1 MNHIKKPRICFIV
14 PAYNEEASIRSV
26 VSELRLR
33 RKNDHVVVIND
44 GSTDETSAQ
53 VRDLD
58 ITLIELPFNLG
69 IGGSVQTGLKYA
81 RDHDFDVAV
90 QIDADGQHTPSE
102 VEKLLAAINNDVDMV
117 IGSRFIKKTSYT
129 PSCSRN
135 IGIQIFSFL
144 LFLTI
149 GKKFY
154 DPTSG
159 FRAFNKKA
167 ISFLSDHYPTDFP
180 EPESI
185 IYLDK
190 AGLKIKEV
198 SVKMSQRQGGVSSV
212 TQVKAVYL
220 MIAISLGILVNSL
233 RRRSTYELRS

>member
-1 MNHIKKPRICFIV
+1 MKKTQKRRICFIV
-14 PAYNEEASIRSV
+14 PAYNEEASIRAV
-26 VSELRLR
+26 VTQLRSI
-33 RKNDHVVVIND
+33 RKNDQVVVIND
-44 GSTDETSAQ
+44 GSTDRTSAQ
-53 VRDLD
+53 VKDLD
-58 ITLIELPFNLG
+58 VTLIELPFNLG

-81 RDHDFDVAV
+81 RDNGFDIAV

-102 VEKLLAAINNDVDMV
+102 VEKLLTAIDDVDMV
-117 IGSRFIKKTSYT
+117 IGSRFIKKTTYT
-129 PSCSRN
+129 ASFFRN
-135 IGIQIFSFL
+135 IGIRIFSFL
-144 LFLTI
+144 LLLTT

-167 ISFLSDHYPTDFP
+167 IAFLSEHYPTDFP

-190 AGLKIKEV
+190 ADLKIKEV

-212 TQVKAVYL
+212 TQIKAVYL

-233 RRRSTYELRS
+233 RKRSTYELRS